1 MAETIQVSAATAAE
15 GPTLVALL
23 DEGALWMIARGIE
36 QWRPGMFPL
45 AMIERRIAQ
54 GEVFMARSGG
64 EVVGSFALHHD
75 DPIVWGD
82 GPPVAFYLHNLVVR
96 RRSSGRGIGRELLAW
111 AERDTAARGRPL
123 LRLDCVAS
131 NATLRA
137 YYAGAGFTERGDVT
151 AYGLTLRRWEKA
163 VAGPAIHQ
171 R

>member
-1 MAETIQVSAATAAE
+1 MTPIEVSPATAADAV
-15 GPTLVALL
+15 TIVALL

-45 AMIERRIAQ
+45 AMIERRVAQ
-54 GEVFMARSGG
+54 GEVFMARAGD

-82 GPPVAFYLHNLVVR
+82 APPVAFYLHNLVVR
-96 RRSSGRGIGRELLAW
+96 RHWSGRGIGRELLAW

-131 NATLRA
+131 NPTLCA
-137 YYAGAGFTERGDVT
+137 YYARAGFADRGDVA

-163 VAGPAIHQ
+163 AGGPAAHQ

>member
-1 MAETIQVSAATAAE
+1 MTAVDVRAATAADAA
-15 GPTLVALL
+15 TVVAML

-54 GEVFMARSGG
+54 REVFIARSGD
-64 EVVGSFALHHD
+64 EVVGSVALHHD

-82 GPPVAFYLHNLVVR
+82 TPPVAFYVHNLVVR
-96 RRSSGRGIGRELLAW
+96 RRWGGNGIGRELLAW
-111 AERDTAARGRPL
+111 AERDTAVRSRPL
-123 LRLDCVAS
+123 LRLDCVAK
-131 NATLRA
+131 NETLCG
-137 YYAGAGFTERGDVT
+137 YYARAGFSERGDVA

-163 VAGPAIHQ
+163 VGDLPSHQ